1 MPFDDITQQALPSQE
16 VTRLHVFRHG
26 QVQTGGQRLA
36 YGHSDVLLSPAGER
50 QHAAI
55 VEYARRHL
63 SDVDGVVCSDLKR
76 CMHLAQALGEALG
89 LPVRAF
95 TALREQHMGNWES
108 QPWSELTAADEA
120 RVQAY
125 WDDYV
130 QTRPP
135 GGESFDDVVK
145 RVAGWWQEEA
155 DALRDG
161 NWIVITH
168 IGVIRALGCSMLGVP
183 IDQAL
188 RLAPARGS
196 YTRLLL
202 SDTGGVTECLG
213 VPIGSENPLASRDL
227 SRPPRLALAGSA
239 GTGKTTLGQ
248 RLAQDFNVPFLE
260 EGMRARLEAGLDLHT
275 LDIEQLVEL
284 VESLWQEQRTNEAEA
299 ISTHGGFVSDR
310 SSVDFAAFWLH
321 YGFAHDR
328 DRAAAFIRDTI
339 SHAEAYDGIIVLP
352 WNALPLVAD
361 GYRSTNPWIQKR
373 YQALLEGLL
382 HRDVSSSCTHLLPT
396 DCLSIEDRMR
406 WVRAAIG
413 RPA

>member
-1 MPFDDITQQALPSQE
+1 
-16 VTRLHVFRHG
+16 V
-26 QVQTGGQRLA
+26 
-36 YGHSDVLLSPAGER
+36 
-50 QHAAI
+50 
-55 VEYARRHL
+55 VE
-63 SDVDGVVCSDLKR
+63 
-76 CMHLAQALGEALG
+76 
-89 LPVRAF
+89 
-95 TALREQHMGNWES
+95 
-108 QPWSELTAADEA
+108 
-120 RVQAY
+120 
-125 WDDYV
+125 
-130 QTRPP
+130 
-135 GGESFDDVVK
+135 

-155 DALRDG
+155 GSLRDG
-161 NWIVITH
+161 NWIVVTH

-213 VPIGSENPLASRDL
+213 VPIGSGAPSSPPDR

-239 GTGKTTLGQ
+239 GTGKTTLGH
-248 RLAQDFNVPFLE
+248 RLAQAFSVPFLE

-275 LDIEQLVEL
+275 LDVEQLASL
-284 VESLWQEQRTNEAEA
+284 VESLWQEQRENEAQA
-299 ISTHGGFVSDR
+299 IATHGGFVSDR

-321 YGFAHDR
+321 YGFAQDL
-328 DRAAAFIRDTI
+328 DRAESFVRDTI

-382 HRDVSSSCTHLLPT
+382 HRDVPLSRTHLLPT
-396 DCLSIEDRMR
+396 DCLPIEDRLQ
-406 WVRAAIG
+406 WVRTAIG
-413 RPA
+413 RPE